1 MFEVITLCAYVR
13 NDCKSTKKLSFAG
26 RFPHLISWLLFIRGV
41 VESKSVQNLMADW
54 YYGFVYGIQLS
65 ITQKRL
71 YLTNVRYSLTGTLE
85 FSVQL

>member
-1 MFEVITLCAYVR
+1 MFEVITLYAYVR

-26 RFPHLISWLLFIRGV
+26 RFPHLISWLLFIREVV

-71 YLTNVRYSLTGTLE
+71 YPTDV
-85 FSVQL
+85 